1 MQILYKTKPDSI
13 IKVIEIG
20 SDRFTEFFNEEHYT
34 ILQVMELTNIPRSI
48 IIEVIQ
54 NDPNKINDEPEIE
67 TLNL

>member
-1 MQILYKTKPDSI
+1 MQILYKTEPDSI

-20 SDRFTEFFNEEHYT
+20 SDRFAELFSEEHYT

-54 NDPNKINDEPEIE
+54 NDPNTNNDKPEIE